1 MSEKILKT
9 RILLR
14 NDETAN
20 WLNNQ
25 DTVLKKGE
33 AGVEFLANGKTK
45 IKIGDGVKKW
55 SELPYVDGED
65 IVKAQVFQI
74 EAQAEQDDIAAIATA
89 VGDAVLQS
97 GDIVIIKKVK
107 VEKLNQGDVITFTQ
121 EGEVITHRITKIDVE
136 ESGTKYITKGDNN
149 NTEDTIKV
157 EHEDILGKEI
167 LTIPQLGKV
176 MQLLNNKIILLIIIL
191 IILIWAFIR
200 IQKKEKLE
208 NRREKKKIEENKK
221 NKI

>member
-1 MSEKILKT
+1 MKYDVESINKRKEKTKILK
-9 RILLR
+9 RIMEIIAIILIYNIILII
-14 NDETAN
+14 
-20 WLNNQ
+20 
-25 DTVLKKGE
+25 VSSI
-33 AGVEFLANGKTK
+33 NGKNFNILGYKAYVINTNSMEPT
-45 IKIGDGVKKW
+45 IKV
-55 SELPYVDGED
+55 
-65 IVKAQVFQI
+65 
-74 EAQAEQDDIAAIATA
+74 
-89 VGDAVLQS
+89 

>member
-1 MSEKILKT
+1 MKYDVESINKRKEKSKNFKKILEVIAI
-9 RILLR
+9 ILIYNIILII
-14 NDETAN
+14 
-20 WLNNQ
+20 
-25 DTVLKKGE
+25 VSSI
-33 AGVEFLANGKTK
+33 NGKDFNILGYKAYIVETNSMEPI
-45 IKIGDGVKKW
+45 IKV
-55 SELPYVDGED
+55 
-65 IVKAQVFQI
+65 
-74 EAQAEQDDIAAIATA
+74 
-89 VGDAVLQS
+89 

-107 VEKLNQGDVITFTQ
+107 AEKLNQGDVITFTR

-176 MQLLNNKIILLIIIL
+176 MQLLDSKIILLIIIL